1 MSTCS
6 KQWGGGDFVH
16 ACVLAAGHTGQ
27 CDWLGSVTFDSVVLE
42 TDTGPCLF
50 TTEQENVMESEGGIA
65 HSHDD
70 ASVLYWFALATA
82 LGYNELAKLATSLGD
97 KAYFRLLRDE
107 TNRRFVEEAGG
118 NKDVFAIED
127 EVITIQVP
135 YSSMPNIVFRARDVE
150 LMRDYVYEHDKKQR
164 TL

>member
-1 MSTCS
+1 
-6 KQWGGGDFVH
+6 
-16 ACVLAAGHTGQ
+16 
-27 CDWLGSVTFDSVVLE
+27 
-42 TDTGPCLF
+42 
-50 TTEQENVMESEGGIA
+50 MESEGGIA
-65 HSHDD
+65 TGIEGPPDK
-70 ASVLYWFALATA
+70 ATLYWFALATT